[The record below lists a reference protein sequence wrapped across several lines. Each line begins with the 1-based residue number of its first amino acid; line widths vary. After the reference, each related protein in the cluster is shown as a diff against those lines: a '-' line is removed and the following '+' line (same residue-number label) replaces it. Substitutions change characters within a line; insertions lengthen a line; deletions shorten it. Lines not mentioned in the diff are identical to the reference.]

1 MWHSTHKHTRW
12 RTSIPSPIEYA
23 TFLSSWRF
31 WQRQHRT
38 RHYWWLVASEKTQTV
53 LHWNFDSPHFQFEC
67 IALKWKPFLRRYS
80 AQKPIRFCVD
90 RGLYQHISARPQKSS
105 TNNRDK
111 ESERERERARNEERE
126 PHKLCKMPLKCGII
140 DFSGMALR
148 MYRTCINRVHKA
160 SFRLYIVLDVVYSSS
175 LFH

>member
-1 MWHSTHKHTRW
+1 MDQLNKCGIQHTNTRDEEPQYPHLSNMQLSCLREDSGSGSIGLATIDGLW
-12 RTSIPSPIEYA
+12 RAKKPKRI
-23 TFLSSWRF
+23 
-31 WQRQHRT
+31 
-38 RHYWWLVASEKTQTV
+38 

-148 MYRTCINRVHKA
+148 MYRTYV
-160 SFRLYIVLDVVYSSS
+160 
-175 LFH
+175 